1 MYKVF
6 KFGEIDMAACANAA
20 LPYRFKQ
27 VFRKELFDFM
37 GKDLKAEDFTSFA
50 GEVLFIMHSAAKK
63 ADMNSLSFDDY
74 IEFLLCQFHFH
85 NLSVFKLILLCG
97 KQGSNLHPYEVH
109 TEAHTLHRF
118 ILF

>member
-6 KFGEIDMAACANAA
+6 KFGEIEVAACANAA

-74 IEFLLCQFHFH
+74 IEFMESIGLGDLLDQAQDIVAFM
-85 NLSVFKLILLCG
+85 
-97 KQGSNLHPYEVH
+97 YETTQSTSSPKVNPGPR
-109 TEAHTLHRF
+109 TDQ
-118 ILF
+118 